1 MKILFSIILNGSIL
15 FAISYF
21 LNTPSHPDSIVVSPT
36 WVESWKIYLLGWVIL
51 WLLNSTVK
59 PLLKI
64 LWLTLFFIYPIVLLV
79 INIFILWLLQWIIND
94 LLTIN
99 WFSYQI
105 NWITNYI
112 IAVAIFVIMNML
124 YGILF
129 SKK

>member
-1 MKILFSIILNGSIL
+1 MKIIFSIILNGSIL
-15 FAISYF
+15 FAIWYF
-21 LNTPSHPDSIVVSPT
+21 LNTPNHPDSIVVLPSGI
-36 WVESWKIYLLGWVIL
+36 ESWKIYLLWWLIL
-51 WLLNSTVK
+51 WVLNSTVK
-59 PLLKI
+59 PVLKL

-94 LLTIN
+94 VLVID
-99 WFSYQI
+99 WFKYQI

-112 IAVAIFVIMNML
+112 IAVAIFVILNML